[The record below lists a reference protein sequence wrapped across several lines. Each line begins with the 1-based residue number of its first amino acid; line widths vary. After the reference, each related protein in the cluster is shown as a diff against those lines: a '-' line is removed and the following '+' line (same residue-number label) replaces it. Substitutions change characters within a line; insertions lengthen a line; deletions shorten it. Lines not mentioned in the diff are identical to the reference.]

1 MKKVL
6 FKFIGVIGMVIGLSL
21 ITGYAQAQVDVN
33 ILGYSISPTN
43 PQPNQAFSLSVTYNS
58 CLWGDQTV
66 WWVAL
71 STDGT
76 TLGNCPEAGQEF
88 LVDVR

>member
-43 PQPNQAFSLSVTYNS
+43 PQPNQAFSLSVTITPVFGEIKPFGGW
-58 CLWGDQTV
+58 L
-66 WWVAL
+66 
-71 STDGT
+71 
-76 TLGNCPEAGQEF
+76 
-88 LVDVR
+88 